1 MAVSALKRTVGV
13 VGALALVA
21 AGSACGAGH
30 HTHGTH
36 SAGPDS
42 HGSAS
47 ITIDHHQRSL
57 DVTSCTR
64 QAHAVHVVAQA
75 DGGWTLDLRSDRV
88 NHNTM
93 LVLVHNASSGV
104 RSYQASANVLHP
116 RGNPP
121 SKIEVK
127 QDGTHLSG
135 SATLLGAPAKTS
147 GAKRGAATTT
157 ASFEVRCASILPT
170 T

>member
-1 MAVSALKRTVGV
+1 VIAVSIVKRTVWV
-13 VGALALVA
+13 VGALALVS
-21 AGSACGAGH
+21 AGTACGAGH
-30 HTHGTH
+30 RTQQ
-36 SAGPDS
+36 AGPDS
-42 HGSAS
+42 KGSAS
-47 ITIDHHQRSL
+47 ITIDHHRRAL

-75 DGGWTLDLRSDRV
+75 AGGWTLDLRADRA

-121 SKIEVK
+121 SKIQVE
-127 QDGTHLSG
+127 QDGTRLSG
-135 SATLLGAPAKTS
+135 NATLLAPPER
-147 GAKRGAATTT
+147 GAKRKAATTT
-157 ASFEVRCASILPT
+157 ASFEVSCTSIQST